1 MRKTRVQNDEFWD
14 HLNDN
19 VDDYVQRKASVV
31 AAFASGEL
39 SPTAVMND
47 TEREDQGKMMLKE
60 RKHQH
65 SKSRLERKNVQK
77 LKKPQVKSRQIQM
90 STLNE
95 ENMLVTLGSLERTI
109 PKNKKKSAL
118 SKGKIK

>member
-1 MRKTRVQNDEFWD
+1 
-14 HLNDN
+14 
-19 VDDYVQRKASVV
+19 
-31 AAFASGEL
+31 
-39 SPTAVMND
+39 
-47 TEREDQGKMMLKE
+47 
-60 RKHQH
+60 
-65 SKSRLERKNVQK
+65 
-77 LKKPQVKSRQIQM
+77 M

>member
-39 SPTAVMND
+39 SPTAVLND

-60 RKHQH
+60 RKNQQ
-65 SKSRLERKNVQK
+65 SKSRLDRKNVQK
-77 LKKPQVKSRQIQM
+77 LKKPQVKSRQI
-90 STLNE
+90 
-95 ENMLVTLGSLERTI
+95 
-109 PKNKKKSAL
+109 
-118 SKGKIK
+118 